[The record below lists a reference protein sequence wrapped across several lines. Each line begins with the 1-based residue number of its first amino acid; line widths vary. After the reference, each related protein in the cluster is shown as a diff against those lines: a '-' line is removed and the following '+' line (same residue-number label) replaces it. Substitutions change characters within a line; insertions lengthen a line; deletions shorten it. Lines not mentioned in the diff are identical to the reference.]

1 MSKVGSPYRGTRPC
15 NPALATYPLPMT
27 SLPPRHKWLVDLTH
41 MPTTS
46 GREHRVVE
54 WVERWAARRP
64 EITVKKDRA
73 GNLLLTLE
81 GRKHREP
88 VIATAHMDHPGF
100 VIESLDRRTLH
111 ARFMG
116 GVMAGYFPGAAVEF
130 FDANDETVPGRV
142 EEHDAET
149 STTAIRL
156 ARSVTM
162 LQPGDVGRWRFSS
175 RSIGLRGGRLRAP
188 ACDDL
193 AGVAAALSALDQAR
207 KKPDLAHFG
216 VLLTRAE
223 EEGFIGAI
231 AACKLGTIP
240 SAARLLSIETSRA
253 FPDSPIGGGP
263 VVRVGD
269 LSSIFDHS
277 LTNALTQVVR
287 DRAIPHQRK
296 LMAGGSCEATAFGAY
311 GYRATGLCLPLGN
324 YHNMV
329 DIDGVR
335 AGTAAARLGPEEIS
349 LADYDGLVSLMLAA
363 ARHLDGEMASL
374 QDRLDRRYEGHR
386 HLLT

>member
-1 MSKVGSPYRGTRPC
+1 MSSI
-15 NPALATYPLPMT
+15 
-27 SLPPRHKWLVDLTH
+27 PPRHKWLLDLTH
-41 MPTTS
+41 LATTS
-46 GREHRVVE
+46 GKEHRVIG

-64 EITVKKDRA
+64 EIAVRKDMA
-73 GNLLLTLE
+73 GNLLLTVK
-81 GRKHREP
+81 GRKRLPP

-100 VIESLDRRTLH
+100 IVESIDRRTAH

-116 GVMAGYFPGAAVEF
+116 GVMPAYFPGAAVELL
-130 FDANDETVPGRV
+130 DANDHPTSGRV
-142 EEHDAET
+142 EEYDAQVSAAT
-149 STTAIRL
+149 IRL

-162 LQPGDVGRWRFSS
+162 LQPGDVGRWRFPAGSLG
-175 RSIGLRGGRLRAP
+175 IRGDRLRAP

-240 SAARLLSIETSRA
+240 NGARLLSIETSRSFA
-253 FPDSPIGGGP
+253 DSPIGGGP

-277 LTNALTQVVR
+277 LTNGLTQVVR
-287 DRAIPHQRK
+287 ARSIPHQRK
-296 LMAGGSCEATAFGAY
+296 LMDGGSCEATAFGAY
-311 GYRATGLCLPLGN
+311 GYQATGLCLPLGN

-329 DIDGVR
+329 DIDRVR
-335 AGTAAARLGPEEIS
+335 AGTASARLGPEVIS
-349 LADYDGLVSLMLAA
+349 LSDYDGLVSLMLAA
-363 ARHLDGEMASL
+363 ARHLDEESEGL
-374 QDRLDRRYEGHR
+374 QTRLDRRYEDHR
-386 HLLT
+386 HLVN